1 MNQLS
6 RRQISLGAG
15 IAFATALTVAALAAS
30 QAHAQARIGAP
41 APAFTATDTS
51 GKTHHL
57 SDFRGKTVVLEW
69 TNHRC
74 PFVVKH
80 YKTGNMQTL
89 QRAAARDG
97 VVWLTIVSSAPG
109 QQGHVSAA
117 EANGLTASRNA
128 APAAKILDPSGA
140 IGRAYGART
149 TPHMYIINPQGAL
162 VYAGAIDNN
171 PGRGAATVAGA
182 TNYVRQALAELKAG
196 KPVSQP
202 VTQAYGCSVKYATS

>member
-1 MNQLS
+1 MTQLS
-6 RRQISLGAG
+6 RRQLGLGVG
-15 IAFATALTVAALAAS
+15 IAFATALTVAALAAG

-41 APAFTATDTS
+41 APAFTATDTT
-51 GKTHHL
+51 GKAHSL
-57 SDFRGKTVVLEW
+57 ADFRGRTVVLEW
-69 TNHRC
+69 TNHQC

-80 YKTGNMQTL
+80 YETGNMQNL

-109 QQGHVSAA
+109 KPGHVSAA

-128 APAAKILDPSGA
+128 APAAKILDPSGT

-149 TPHMYIINPQGAL
+149 TPHMYIINPQGNL

-171 PGRGAATVAGA
+171 PRRGGATVAGA
-182 TNYVRQALAELKAG
+182 TNYVTQALGELKAG

-202 VTQAYGCSVKYATS
+202 VTQAYGCPVKYAAS